1 MQHHHSIFCGR
12 SWLIRDPKESEHNCH
27 LKAYPFLDKKF
38 IAFGF
43 SLSMNHSKCTVSMSV
58 NVNRFQKI
66 QEYKTERRAVSSTGR
81 QRKYF
86 SLFTYGKKI
95 IENSSPKKFKKKLL
109 SKPICKREKK
119 IVRAELYTGL
129 SLRTHE
135 IFVREA
141 ITKQQSGG
149 IFCLIISKVVSQILV

>member
-1 MQHHHSIFCGR
+1 M
-12 SWLIRDPKESEHNCH
+12 
-27 LKAYPFLDKKF
+27 
-38 IAFGF
+38 
-43 SLSMNHSKCTVSMSV
+43 
-58 NVNRFQKI
+58 
-66 QEYKTERRAVSSTGR
+66 
-81 QRKYF
+81 
-86 SLFTYGKKI
+86 
-95 IENSSPKKFKKKLL
+95 L

-149 IFCLIISKVVSQILV
+149 IFCLIISKVVSQILVWNEFMYHGQHKEETHSLYFDIFAINWGFSSGLYDMYYTVYNSPREKIWGQRGRSLYIIASDHWIWEVEKTLPSDLKWVLVVNWVLVVLIHFHEYS